1 MPASD
6 DENDDGESEIYE
18 TTSPAGNV
26 WESDT
31 TLAEIAGDA
40 RTISRKKG
48 SKRMLEDLR
57 GVLRDLEELVEAN
70 EHGRLSD
77 TLAALTLPD
86 GWTKDKDGADE
97 EDDGE

>member
-18 TTSPAGNV
+18 VTSPAGNV

-40 RTISRKKG
+40 RTIARKKG
-48 SKRMLEDLR
+48 SKRMLDDLR
-57 GVLRDLEELVEAN
+57 GVLRDLEELSEAN
-70 EHGRLSD
+70 PNGRLSD
-77 TLAALTLPD
+77 TLVALKLPD
-86 GWTKDKDGADE
+86 GWAKDGDEDE